1 MIEILRL
8 SHRIRRDPRISTH
21 VALVA
26 RAFGADKIYY
36 SGDHDLALEDSVN
49 KIVKQWGSNF
59 QIEYIK
65 DPIKLI
71 KSTKSKIINLT
82 MYGLP
87 LENEISKIKKFK
99 DLLIIIGGEKV
110 PIEIYKLSDY
120 NISVT
125 QQPHSEVSSLA
136 IFLHEF
142 FKGEELKLEFKN
154 PKVKITPQISG
165 KKTTTF
171 I

>member
-21 VALVA
+21 VALVS

-36 SGDHDLALEDSVN
+36 SGDHDLSLEDSVN
-49 KIVKQWGSNF
+49 KIVKHWGGNF

-65 DPIKLI
+65 DPLKLI
-71 KSTKSKIINLT
+71 KSTSSKIIHLT

-87 LENEISKIKKFK
+87 LEKEISKIKKHK

-120 NISVT
+120 NISIT
-125 QQPHSEVSSLA
+125 LQPHSEVSSLA
-136 IFLHEF
+136 ILLE
-142 FKGEELKLEFKN
+142 KLNIKKSFDN
-154 PKVKITPQISG
+154 PKLKIIPQNSG

>member
-1 MIEILRL
+1 MTIEILRL

-21 VALVA
+21 VALVS

-36 SGDHDLALEDSVN
+36 SGDHDSSLENSVN
-49 KIVKQWGSNF
+49 KIVKQWGGSF
-59 QIEYIK
+59 KIEYIK
-65 DPIKLI
+65 DPLKLI
-71 KSTKSKIINLT
+71 KSSKSKIIHLS

-87 LENEISKIKKFK
+87 LENEISKIKKHK
-99 DLLIIIGGEKV
+99 DLLIIVGSEKV

-136 IFLHEF
+136 ILLE
-142 FKGEELKLEFKN
+142 KLNLKPKFEN
-154 PKVKITPQISG
+154 PKIKVIPQVSG

>member
-71 KSTKSKIINLT
+71 KSTKSKNICEEKKKKKWLII
-82 MYGLP
+82 
-87 LENEISKIKKFK
+87 EKFK
-99 DLLIIIGGEKV
+99 VKLIN
-110 PIEIYKLSDY
+110 S
-120 NISVT
+120 
-125 QQPHSEVSSLA
+125 
-136 IFLHEF
+136 
-142 FKGEELKLEFKN
+142 
-154 PKVKITPQISG
+154 
-165 KKTTTF
+165 
-171 I
+171 

>member
-1 MIEILRL
+1 MTIEILRL

-21 VALVA
+21 VALVS

-36 SGDHDLALEDSVN
+36 SGDHDSSLENSVN
-49 KIVKQWGSNF
+49 KIVKQWGGSF
-59 QIEYIK
+59 KIEYIK
-65 DPIKLI
+65 DPLKLI
-71 KSTKSKIINLT
+71 KSSKSKIINLS

-87 LENEISKIKKFK
+87 LENEISKIKKHK
-99 DLLIIIGGEKV
+99 DLLIIVGSEKV

-136 IFLHEF
+136 ILLE
-142 FKGEELKLEFKN
+142 KLNLKQNL
-154 PKVKITPQISG
+154 I
-165 KKTTTF
+165 
-171 I
+171 

>member
-1 MIEILRL
+1 MTIEILRL

-21 VALVA
+21 VALVS

-36 SGDHDLALEDSVN
+36 SGDHDSSLENSVN
-49 KIVKQWGSNF
+49 KIVKQWGGSF
-59 QIEYIK
+59 KIEYIK
-65 DPIKLI
+65 DPLKLI
-71 KSTKSKIINLT
+71 KSSKSKIINLS

-87 LENEISKIKKFK
+87 LENEISKIKKHK

-125 QQPHSEVSSLA
+125 QQPHSEVSLLA
-136 IFLHEF
+136 ILLE
-142 FKGEELKLEFKN
+142 KLNLKPKFEN
-154 PKVKITPQISG
+154 PKIKVIPQVSG

>member
-21 VALVA
+21 VALVS

-36 SGDHDLALEDSVN
+36 SGDHDSSLENSIN
-49 KIVKQWGSNF
+49 KIVKQWGGSF
-59 QIEYIK
+59 KIEYIK
-65 DPIKLI
+65 DPLKLI
-71 KSTKSKIINLT
+71 KSSKSKIIHLS

-87 LENEISKIKKFK
+87 LENEISKIKKHK
-99 DLLIIIGGEKV
+99 DLLIIVGSEKV
-110 PIEIYKLSDY
+110 PIEIYKLSNY
-120 NISVT
+120 NISIT
-125 QQPHSEVSSLA
+125 LQPHSEVSSLA
-136 IFLHEF
+136 ILLE
-142 FKGEELKLEFKN
+142 KLNLKPKFEN
-154 PKVKITPQISG
+154 PKIKVIPQEFG

>member
-21 VALVA
+21 VALVS

-36 SGDHDLALEDSVN
+36 SGDHDLSLEDSVN
-49 KIVKQWGSNF
+49 KIVKQWGGDF
-59 QIEYIK
+59 KIEYIK
-65 DPIKLI
+65 DAIELI
-71 KSTKSKIINLT
+71 KEKKEKKFVIVNLS

-87 LENEISKIKKFK
+87 IENEISKIKKHK
-99 DLLIIIGGEKV
+99 NLLIIIGGEKV

-125 QQPHSEVSSLA
+125 QQPHSEVSALA
-136 IFLHEF
+136 VLLE
-142 FKGEELKLEFKN
+142 KLDIKKEFKN
-154 PKVKITPQISG
+154 PKVKIIPQTSG